1 MKVNPHAYYV
11 YCFAHQLQLTL
22 VAVAKTHTEV
32 ASLFNLT
39 TRVVNV
45 VGASAKRCD
54 ILQEKQEAKI
64 VEALKS
70 CEISTRRGINQETS
84 LKRTGYIRWGSHYG
98 TLLSMINM
106 FSYVIDV
113 LDAIIDDG
121 TNSEQRSQENN
132 LLELMLSFDFAFNFH
147 LTKLYWELLTMSLD
161 TPNLTSQFFTLKLV

>member
-1 MKVNPHAYYV
+1 
-11 YCFAHQLQLTL
+11 
-22 VAVAKTHTEV
+22 
-32 ASLFNLT
+32 
-39 TRVVNV
+39 
-45 VGASAKRCD
+45 
-54 ILQEKQEAKI
+54 
-64 VEALKS
+64 
-70 CEISTRRGINQETS
+70 
-84 LKRTGYIRWGSHYG
+84 
-98 TLLSMINM
+98 MINM